1 VVEGVEVKMH
11 LIKLDQVVDQV
22 AVDKVPME
30 QQVQVV
36 QEIIHQLVHLKV
48 RVVEVGMVVQ
58 MDLVVEQVEQVDL
71 VVLHL
76 FLKVE
81 QVVMEL
87 QLQ

>member
-1 VVEGVEVKMH
+1 MVEGVEVKMH

>member
-71 VVLHL
+71 VALHL